1 MKKAHGVVRN
11 YAMRFLIAE
20 EKKLS
25 EPESRLAI
33 LSAPIALLCVAAAAL

>member
-1 MKKAHGVVRN
+1 
-11 YAMRFLIAE
+11 MRFLSAA

-33 LSAPIALLCVAAAAL
+33 LSAPVALLGVAAAAL